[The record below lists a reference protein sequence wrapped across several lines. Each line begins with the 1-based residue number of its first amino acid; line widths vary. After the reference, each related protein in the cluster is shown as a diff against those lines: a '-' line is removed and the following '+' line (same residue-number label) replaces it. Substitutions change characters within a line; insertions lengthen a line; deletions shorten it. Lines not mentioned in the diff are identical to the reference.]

1 MCLVLLAGSAA
12 ARETLTVAHDQWV
25 GYSGFFVAQA
35 QGYFAQEGLDVK
47 EVDFSGPGDSLPPL
61 VAGHVDVALTT
72 LYNLALLAGKGERS
86 VVAIWLLDSSNGAD
100 AVLGGPGISTM
111 AQLKGHKVAATTGE
125 VNHLLL
131 LKGLESAGLRESDI
145 QLVNLNADDAG
156 AALLAG
162 RVDAAVTWEPWVSRA
177 RETGDAVIY
186 SSAQVPNLIMD
197 AVVVQEQ
204 TLRTRAAT
212 LKRFL
217 RALDRGLG
225 QLREHPE
232 QAQAQVAKALDMA
245 PGDVPRMLAGDH
257 LYSAQENHRILAPAG
272 DAALDAVG
280 QFLLGH
286 RLIDRPLQRTGLLN
300 GQVLP

>member
-1 MCLVLLAGSAA
+1 LVLLAGSAA

-35 QGYFAQEGLDVK
+35 QGYFAQEDLDVK
-47 EVDFSGPGDSLPPL
+47 EVDFSVPGDSLPPL

-100 AVLGGPGISTM
+100 AVLGGPGISTL
-111 AQLKGHKVAATTGE
+111 AQLKGRKVAATTGE

-156 AALLAG
+156 AALLAR

-186 SSAQVPNLIMD
+186 SSAEVPNLIMD
-197 AVVVQEQ
+197 AVVVQEE
-204 TLRTRAAT
+204 TLRTRAGT

-232 QAQAQVAKALDMA
+232 QAQAQVAKALDIA
-245 PGDVPRMLAGDH
+245 PGDLPRMLAGDH

-280 QFLLGH
+280 QFLLDH
-286 RLIDRPLQRTGLLN
+286 RLIDRPLRRAGLLN

>member
-1 MCLVLLAGSAA
+1 LVLLAGSAA

-35 QGYFAQEGLDVK
+35 QGYFAQEDLDVK
-47 EVDFSGPGDSLPPL
+47 EVDFSVPGDSLPPL

-100 AVLGGPGISTM
+100 AVLGGPGISTL
-111 AQLKGHKVAATTGE
+111 AQLKGRKVAATTGE

-156 AALLAG
+156 AALLAR

-186 SSAQVPNLIMD
+186 SSAQVP
-197 AVVVQEQ
+197 
-204 TLRTRAAT
+204 
-212 LKRFL
+212 KRFL

-232 QAQAQVAKALDMA
+232 QAQAQVAKALDIA
-245 PGDVPRMLAGDH
+245 PGDLPRMLAGDH

-280 QFLLGH
+280 QFLLDH
-286 RLIDRPLQRTGLLN
+286 RLIDRPLRRAGLLN